1 MPIFL
6 LSMII
11 LCIDQWSKYYV
22 EQHMT
27 LGMSIPIIE
36 NIFHISY
43 ILNPGAA
50 FGILEH
56 KTEFLILIAL
66 IMIAAVIYLYPRI
79 PSSNRLLRAGLGLLV
94 GGSLGNVID
103 RVRTGYV
110 VDFFDFRIWPV
121 FNIADTAIVCGVALI
136 IFSTIFLSTKEDAAN
151 E

>member
-1 MPIFL
+1 
-6 LSMII
+6 
-11 LCIDQWSKYYV
+11 
-22 EQHMT
+22 MT
-27 LGMSIPIIE
+27 LGTSIPVIE

-66 IMIAAVIYLYPRI
+66 LMITTVIYLYPRI
-79 PSSNRLLRAGLGLLV
+79 PASNRLLRVGLGLLV

-121 FNIADTAIVCGVALI
+121 FNVADTAIVCGVAFI